1 MTPIFSRIWLV
12 KMQTQLVLLTTAV
25 RAAHGLGHKAGL
37 ASHGHVAHLPVEFGL
52 GDEGGDGV
60 EDDDVDRVGADER
73 LHDVE
78 GVFTGIGLGDEQV
91 IEIYP
96 DDAGVFRVECMFD
109 VDEGG
114 EPAFFLGLGDHA
126 QTEGRLT
133 GGFRSVDLDDA
144 ALGQAADAEGEIHG
158 EGAGGEGLDLH
169 LGVGA
174 ETHDGAVA
182 ELFGDGREGELDVFL
197 AGVGDGSQGRGGSF
211 GGSGFGHGRRG

>member
-1 MTPIFSRIWLV
+1 
-12 KMQTQLVLLTTAV
+12 
-25 RAAHGLGHKAGL
+25 
-37 ASHGHVAHLPVEFGL
+37 
-52 GDEGGDGV
+52 
-60 EDDDVDRVGADER
+60 
-73 LHDVE
+73 
-78 GVFTGIGLGDEQV
+78 
-91 IEIYP
+91 
-96 DDAGVFRVECMFD
+96 MFD

-197 AGVGDGSQGRGGSF
+197 AGVGEKCASTAKILASV
-211 GGSGFGHGRRG
+211 SGFRSRSALLKTSWIYLDHLVGKKAELKPIFVVKSKN